1 MRKNILTMF
10 VAVFMMAAYADVNA
24 QLQLP
29 RPSPGATVTQT
40 IGLTDATVEYSS
52 PGVKGREIF
61 GGLVPYGELWRT
73 GANSSTT
80 ITFDRNVSIMDNEVP
95 AGTYSLFTIPGESQ
109 WTVIL
114 NKDKNASTG
123 SYSET
128 EDLLRINVSPE
139 SCEFRERMSFM
150 FANYDDDK
158 GELWLEWDKTRV
170 RVQIDVNTDKQ
181 ARENI
186 DSYLGSTWRS
196 YTSSARYY
204 LDQNMELDKGMEYVD
219 QSIAL
224 NENWFN
230 VWTKAELYKAMG
242 NMTEAA
248 KYAGKAKELGDQ
260 ADNFFWKDKV
270 YKAAEEWK
278 SYGGKKGKK

>member
-1 MRKNILTMF
+1 MRKRMLSFF
-10 VAVFMMAAYADVNA
+10 VVSVMLLAYADVNA

-40 IGLTDATVEYSS
+40 IGLTDVTVSYSS

-73 GANSSTT
+73 GANASTK

-95 AGTYSLFTIPGESQ
+95 AGTYSLFTIPGETQ

-114 NKDKNASTG
+114 NKNENASAG
-123 SYSET
+123 SYAESD
-128 EDLLRINVSPE
+128 DLLRINVSPE
-139 SCEFRERMSFM
+139 TCDARERMSFM
-150 FANYDDDK
+150 FANYDEDK
-158 GELWLEWDKTRV
+158 GELWLEWDKTRI
-170 RVQIDVNTDKQ
+170 RFQIDVNTDKQ

-196 YTSSARYY
+196 YASSARYF
-204 LDQNMELDKGMEYVD
+204 LDQNKELDKGMEYVD

-224 NENWFN
+224 DENWFN

-242 NMTEAA
+242 NMTEAS
-248 KYAGKAKELGDQ
+248 KYAMKAKELGDQ
-260 ADNFFWKDKV
+260 ASNFFWKDQV
-270 YKAAEEWK
+270 YAAAEEWK

>member
-1 MRKNILTMF
+1 MRKKILSFF
-10 VAVFMMAAYADVNA
+10 VAAIMTLAYADVNA

-40 IGLTDATVEYSS
+40 IGLTDVTVTYSS

-73 GANSSTT
+73 GANASTK
-80 ITFDRNVSIMDNEVP
+80 ISFDRDVSIMDNEVP

-109 WTVIL
+109 WIVII
-114 NKDKNASTG
+114 NKKATASAG
-123 SYSET
+123 SYSES

-139 SCEFRERMSFM
+139 ACEPRERMSFM
-150 FANYDDDK
+150 FANYDEDK
-158 GELWLEWDKTRV
+158 GELWLEWDKTRI
-170 RVQIDVNTDKQ
+170 RFQIDVSTDKQ

-196 YTSSARYY
+196 YSSSARYY
-204 LDQNMELDKGMEYVD
+204 LDQNMELDKGMKYID

-224 NENWFN
+224 DENWFN

-242 NMTEAA
+242 NMTEAN
-248 KYAGKAKELGDQ
+248 KYAAKAKELGDQ
-260 ADNFFWKDKV
+260 ADNFFWKDRV
-270 YKAAEEWK
+270 YKAVEEWK